1 MIKVGDLVRHKHNL
15 DKLAQ
20 VTAFW
25 DKRDIDPDCP
35 ESVAIIGMVRLMY
48 INEELMGYESSVSRR
63 TFSVNWEVFND
74 A

>member
-1 MIKVGDLVRHKHNL
+1 MIKVGDLVRHKHNH

-48 INEELMGYESSVSRR
+48 INEGNLGYEGSVSRR
-63 TFSVNWEVFND
+63 TFSVNWEVVRD